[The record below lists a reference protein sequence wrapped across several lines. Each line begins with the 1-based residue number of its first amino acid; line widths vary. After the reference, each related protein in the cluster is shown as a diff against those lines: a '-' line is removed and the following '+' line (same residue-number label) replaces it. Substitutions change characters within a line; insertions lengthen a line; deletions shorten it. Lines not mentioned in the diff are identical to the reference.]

1 MKKKEK
7 KKRPSS
13 EQLTRL
19 CNLMKMKIDRQI
31 IMQAAKLQ
39 GFRYTAVTPIL
50 NAGPKV
56 ENFEL

>member
-7 KKRPSS
+7 KKRPTS

-19 CNLMKMKIDRQI
+19 CNLMKMKIDHQI
-31 IMQAAKLQ
+31 IMQPAKLQ

-56 ENFEL
+56 EEF

>member
-1 MKKKEK
+1 VKKKEK
-7 KKRPSS
+7 KKRPTS

-19 CNLMKMKIDRQI
+19 CNLMKMKIDHQI

-50 NAGPKV
+50 NADPKV
-56 ENFEL
+56 EEF